1 MQIFNFILILKN
13 QRVKMIIAIVHLF
26 AEQKSHIV
34 VNVITFDVIKIKQ

>member
-13 QRVKMIIAIVHLF
+13 QRVKMTIAIVYSF

-34 VNVITFDVIKIKQ
+34 VNVITFNIIKIKQ